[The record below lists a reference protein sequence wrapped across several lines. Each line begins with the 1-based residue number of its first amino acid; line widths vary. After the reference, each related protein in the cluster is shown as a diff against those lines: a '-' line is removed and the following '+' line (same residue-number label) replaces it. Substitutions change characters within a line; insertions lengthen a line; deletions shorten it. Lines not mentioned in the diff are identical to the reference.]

1 MKEKDMMP
9 KKILFT
15 PKEVAAMG
23 FFSEP
28 TLRNQRVKGTGLP
41 YVKIGRSVRY
51 RRDDLI
57 SFLKEGR
64 VQSQN

>member
-1 MKEKDMMP
+1 MSEKSLMP

-15 PKEVAAMG
+15 PREVAAMG
-23 FFSEP
+23 FFAEP

-57 SFLKEGR
+57 AFLKKGK
-64 VQSQN
+64 VHSQN